1 MKKLRI
7 LSVGV
12 LFLYLAEFS
21 FCYADKVYCKDG
33 RVVYGTIL
41 CRTKGSVWVKH
52 DSGAVGVSLDSVE
65 KIENEDGT
73 VSLYDYSFFYNIVR
87 DSIAQKKYND
97 AMNMCN
103 MLLKNFPENTKI
115 RHLRAVIS
123 HKTGN
128 IDQAAQDYDFLI
140 QSKLADADVFNNR
153 GVIYAESEEYGKA
166 RELFLKAAE
175 LDEKNAEI
183 HNNLAEALMQ
193 IKDYKAAI
201 KEYNKI
207 MELDTGNVAAAYN
220 SGVAYMKDN
229 NYDKAKEQ
237 WDKIIAANP
246 DNADAKSAI
255 EHLNAAM
262 NNK

>member
-1 MKKLRI
+1 MKKLCI
-7 LSVGV
+7 LSAGI

-41 CRTKGSVWVKH
+41 CRTKSSVWVKH

-65 KIENEDGT
+65 KIENEDGSI
-73 VSLYDYSFFYNIVR
+73 SLCDYSLFYNIIQ
-87 DSIAQKKYND
+87 DSIAQKKYSD

-103 MLLKNFPENTKI
+103 MLLKNFPENTRI
-115 RHLRAVIS
+115 RYLRAVIS

-128 IDQAAQDYDFLI
+128 IDQAVQDYDFLI
-140 QSKLADADVFNNR
+140 QNKLADADVFNNR
-153 GVIYAESEEYGKA
+153 GVIYAENEEYGKA
-166 RELFLKAAE
+166 KDLFLKAVK

-201 KEYNKI
+201 KEYDKI
-207 MELDTGNVAAAYN
+207 MKLDAGNIAAVYN
-220 SGVAYMKDN
+220 SGIAYMKDK
-229 NYDKAKEQ
+229 NYEKAKER
-237 WDKIIAANP
+237 WNKIIAVNP

-255 EHLNAAM
+255 EHLNAAI

>member
-7 LSVGV
+7 LSIGV
-12 LFLYLAEFS
+12 LFLYLAGAS

-52 DSGAVGVSLDSVE
+52 DAGAVGVSLDSVE
-65 KIENEDGT
+65 KIESDDGT
-73 VSLYDYSFFYNIVR
+73 VSLYDYGFFYNIVR
-87 DSIAQKKYND
+87 DSIAQKKYGD

-115 RHLRAVIS
+115 RYLRAVIS

-128 IDQAAQDYDFLI
+128 IDQAMQDYDFLI
-140 QSKLADADVFNNR
+140 QNKFADADILNNR
-153 GVIYAESEEYGKA
+153 GVIYAESEEYEKA
-166 RELFLKAAE
+166 GDLFLKAVK
-175 LDEKNAEI
+175 LDEKNVEI
-183 HNNLAEALMQ
+183 RNNLAEALMQ

-201 KEYNKI
+201 KEYDKI
-207 MELDTGNVAAAYN
+207 MELDAGNIAAAYN
-220 SGVAYMKDN
+220 SGVAHMKDN
-229 NYDKAKEQ
+229 DYDKAREL
-237 WDKIIAANP
+237 WNKIIAINP

-255 EHLNAAM
+255 EHLNAAI
-262 NNK
+262 NGK

>member
-7 LSVGV
+7 LSIGV
-12 LFLYLAEFS
+12 LFLYLAGAN

-52 DSGAVGVSLDSVE
+52 DAGAVGVSLDSIE
-65 KIENEDGT
+65 KIENEDGS

-87 DSIAQKKYND
+87 DSIVQKKYGD
-97 AMNMCN
+97 AMNMCS
-103 MLLKNFPENTKI
+103 MLLKNFPENAKI
-115 RHLRAVIS
+115 RYLRAVIS

-128 IDQAAQDYDFLI
+128 VDQAVQDYDFLI
-140 QSKLADADVFNNR
+140 QNKFADADVFNNR
-153 GVIYAESEEYGKA
+153 GVIYAKHEEYGKA
-166 RELFLKAAE
+166 RDLFLRAAE
-175 LDEKNAEI
+175 LDAKNSEI

-201 KEYNKI
+201 KEYDKI
-207 MELDTGNVAAAYN
+207 MELDTGDVVATYN
-220 SGVAYMKDN
+220 SGVAYMKDS
-229 NYDKAKEQ
+229 NYDKAREQ
-237 WDKIIAANP
+237 WNKIIAASP
-246 DNADAKSAI
+246 DNADAKRAI